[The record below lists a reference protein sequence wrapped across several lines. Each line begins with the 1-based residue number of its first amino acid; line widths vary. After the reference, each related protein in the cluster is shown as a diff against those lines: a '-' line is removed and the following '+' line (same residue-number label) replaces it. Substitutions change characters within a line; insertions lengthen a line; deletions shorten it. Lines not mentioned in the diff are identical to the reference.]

1 MNNNF
6 YTHPTPSRIVL
17 YPTVTI
23 FNLPT
28 CSHFS
33 LTAMPLSHS
42 HEKRER
48 ENYVQSVSE
57 IAKKGNAQ
65 ICSKIIAVS
74 SAWLPGQGQGSD

>member
-1 MNNNF
+1 
-6 YTHPTPSRIVL
+6 
-17 YPTVTI
+17 
-23 FNLPT
+23 
-28 CSHFS
+28 
-33 LTAMPLSHS
+33 MPLSHS